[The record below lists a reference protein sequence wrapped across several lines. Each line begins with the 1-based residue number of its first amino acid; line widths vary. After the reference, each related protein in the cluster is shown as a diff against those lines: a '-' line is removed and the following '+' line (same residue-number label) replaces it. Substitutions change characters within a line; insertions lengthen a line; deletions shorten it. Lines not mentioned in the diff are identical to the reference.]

1 MKIVAIGGRAFVAG
15 FQLAGVEG
23 VEVFSPKEALSRI
36 KSIMVT
42 PDVGLIVV
50 SDDFWRDIS
59 DDVSDIRIKQPVP
72 LIYNVPAPG
81 SKQEKVE
88 YRELI
93 KRMLKIG

>member
-1 MKIVAIGGRAFVAG
+1 MKIVAVGSRAFISG

-23 VEVFSPKEALSRI
+23 VEVSSPHEALGKI
-36 KSIMVT
+36 KSLMARR
-42 PDVGLIVV
+42 DVGLIIV
-50 SDDFWRDIS
+50 SNNFWKDIS
-59 DDVSDIRIKQPVP
+59 DEISDIRIKQPVP